1 MTDQDLYNEL
11 ERLSVSQQRVLARTY
26 NTAKQYNLEYTMTA
40 MAWNES
46 RFGLKMENKRTKD
59 YGVFGIN
66 LKSFKSRFGHK
77 LKGLNASDKAIK
89 TALKESYEL
98 NFKSSLAEIRYWQK
112 HRNGNWQLVV
122 RSYNAGW
129 NHSNGKRYAKG
140 IARHIRILK
149 LFFKNN
155 PEILEVT

>member
-66 LKSFKSRFGHK
+66 LKSFKRRFGHK
-77 LKGLNASDKAIK
+77 LEGLEVDDEAIK

-112 HRNGNWQLVV
+112 QRKGDWQLMV

-129 NHSNGKRYAKG
+129 NHENGKGYAKG

-149 LFFKNN
+149 LFLKNN
-155 PEILEVT
+155 PQILEVT